1 VGRERERERERD
13 GKEDVRNGCGGSSRT
28 SDGDPARAMDGD
40 RRWRRMWSL
49 GWMAR
54 KQQPKA
60 ARRRKPY
67 SLLAG
72 WMGIG
77 GGGQGQ
83 NSRTIERVKMA
94 EGKLVISPTP
104 SAPIFQRMMNV

>member
-1 VGRERERERERD
+1 
-13 GKEDVRNGCGGSSRT
+13 
-28 SDGDPARAMDGD
+28 MDGD

-94 EGKLVISPTP
+94 EGMAHQMGRAVLAPRAESRAHVRSSEMSGHVVLV
-104 SAPIFQRMMNV
+104 